1 MLEQR
6 ADHPLTDAE
15 IQQGREMFESRKKE
29 TPQDGRPAED
39 IKADA
44 EEADLEDALF
54 HRTRQFG
61 QYQDISLRLRRFG
74 HEFFRHTAAVSAA
87 RKDVPVPLNY
97 VIGSGDQINIL
108 LWGRLSAQHSLT
120 VDRDGKI
127 TGLSKLARLVDV
139 YARRPQVQERLTGQV
154 ADALVQHLNPQGV
167 LVVVGDAR
175 GGALQLPDGL
185 HLADARD
192 GSPASDDVLR
202 PTVEGDERREQHHLL
217 DGAAE
222 RVDRVQ
228 GILAQEA
235 VLESLRDNG
244 VSDDDI
250 QTTGF
255 SVYPQYDY
263 PPDRP
268 QGQIVGY
275 VVSNVVTAKIRDL
288 DTTGSV
294 IDDAT
299 AAGANDAVSQV
310 KDGLIDAF
318 AFAAGVPIAAFA
330 QIAAENDV
338 NIFAF
343 TPDQQSAILA
353 ARPELAAFD
362 IPGGLYEGFPDA
374 QPTVALWNFAIAHKD
389 MPDSLAYEITKLV
402 LDNNERMM
410 TIHSSAAE
418 TLPEN
423 ATKNTFMTFHPGALQ
438 YFEEAGVAIPDNL
451 KP

>member
-1 MLEQR
+1 MRHFTIAAMAAATLLAVPASAQDREGWPTSLTIGTASQGGTYFIYGTGLAGLITESLGVNASGEVTGGPVQNATLVETGDHQIGLVTMGPAYEAWIGESELAPGVEHKSLR
-6 ADHPLTDAE
+6 ALFPMYQTPFQAVALKSSG
-15 IQQGREMFESRKKE
+15 IESL
-29 TPQDGRPAED
+29 
-39 IKADA
+39 
-44 EEADLEDALF
+44 ADLEGKRVSVGPAGGTAATYWPRF
-54 HRTRQFG
+54 FEINGITA
-61 QYQDISLRLRRFG
+61 DISY
-74 HEFFRHTAAVSAA
+74 S
-87 RKDVPVPLNY
+87 
-97 VIGSGDQINIL
+97 
-108 LWGRLSAQHSLT
+108 
-120 VDRDGKI
+120 
-127 TGLSKLARLVDV
+127 
-139 YARRPQVQERLTGQV
+139 
-154 ADALVQHLNPQGV
+154 
-167 LVVVGDAR
+167 
-175 GGALQLPDGL
+175 
-185 HLADARD
+185 
-192 GSPASDDVLR
+192 
-202 PTVEGDERREQHHLL
+202 
-217 DGAAE
+217 
-222 RVDRVQ
+222 
-228 GILAQEA
+228 
-235 VLESLRDNG
+235 
-244 VSDDDI
+244 
-250 QTTGF
+250 
-255 SVYPQYDY
+255 
-263 PPDRP
+263 
-268 QGQIVGY
+268 
-275 VVSNVVTAKIRDL
+275 
-288 DTTGSV
+288 
-294 IDDAT
+294 
-299 AAGANDAVSQV
+299 GANDAVSQV